1 MIKYVKHNEIDQQQ
15 WDICLD
21 QCKNGLV
28 YGYSWYL
35 NIAAPQWDALILNDY
50 EAVMPL
56 THHTKL
62 FIAYLYQPYFTQ
74 QLGIFYRTNLSH
86 ETILNFI
93 HAIPAK
99 FKFIDINLNEHNE
112 IPRNLFKVK
121 KRKNYLLNLQYT
133 HQALA
138 GGYDE
143 HCKRN
148 IKKAKKNNLL
158 IQPIDI
164 ALAVAFYQKYKGD
177 ASQQL
182 DNSDYQRLVQ
192 ILVAAEHR
200 KLVIA
205 RGVYN
210 AQMELLAVGIFV
222 ILKGRMIYLLGGASE
237 QGRETRSMY
246 LLFDDLILHFSE
258 HPMVL
263 DFEGSE
269 IPGIAR
275 FFKGFGAQKKSYY
288 KLRINRLPWIVRW
301 LK

>member
-1 MIKYVKHNEIDQQQ
+1 MITYLKHSEIDQQQ
-15 WDICLD
+15 WDLCLD
-21 QCKNGLV
+21 QCNNSLV

-35 NIAAPQWDALILNDY
+35 NIAAPGWDALVLNNY

-62 FIAYLYQPYFTQ
+62 FIPYLYQPYFTQ
-74 QLGIFYRTNLSH
+74 QLGVFSKTSLSPQM
-86 ETILNFI
+86 ILAFI
-93 HAIPAK
+93 DAIPIR
-99 FKFIDINLNEHNE
+99 FKFIDINLNESNE
-112 IPRNLFKVK
+112 VPRNLYKLK

-133 HQALA
+133 HAVLS

-177 ASQQL
+177 VTQQL
-182 DNSDYQRLVQ
+182 EDKDYQRLVQ
-192 ILVAAEHR
+192 ILVAAEQR

-205 RGVYN
+205 RGVFN
-210 AQMELLAVGIFV
+210 AQMELLAVSIFV
-222 ILKGRMIYLLGGASE
+222 IHKGRMIYLLGGASE
-237 QGRETRSMY
+237 QGREARGMY
-246 LLFDDLILHFSE
+246 LLFDDIILHFSE
-258 HPMVL
+258 HPMIL

-275 FFKGFGAQKKSYY
+275 FFKGFGAQKRNYY